1 MDPYFQSDDIKLTD
15 LIRGI
20 RDYSWYVI
28 KRFYIVIG
36 AAILLYYGGRWFANI
51 SEKQWVAYTSFN
63 AVDARSAGGFGG
75 LMSLASSM
83 GFGIGG
89 GSSNDVLSGIFSSRN
104 VIKSSFLQEID
115 YYGRKEK
122 IINLF
127 LEKLGYMDV
136 YANTPGMETFK
147 FTAPDIFRL
156 SYTEDSILNAVYN
169 MFVEDYFEIEF
180 DPLAGLIKAGVYSP
194 DRLISMRLCESMLK
208 KTNEFYAVSS
218 NQKAMDSYNKLT
230 RKVDSIA
237 AALNNKNLIM
247 ASIKDQ
253 NIFNKKEQGLVDI
266 SELTRDIT
274 VLNIQYNDAISS
286 LEAAKAAI
294 ASEAQVMRIVDVPA
308 FSTMI
313 DERDPDFW
321 GLIGLFVGIGL
332 SIIVLCIVKASSDA
346 FKEEKILQQ
355 KANTSIS

>member
-15 LIRGI
+15 LLRGI

-28 KRFYIVIG
+28 KRIYIVIG
-36 AAILLYYGGRWFANI
+36 AAILLYYGGRWFADI
-51 SEKQWVAYTSFN
+51 SEKQWVSYTSFN
-63 AVDARSAGGFGG
+63 AVDSRSAGGMGG
-75 LMSLASSM
+75 LMSLASTF
-83 GFGIGG
+83 GFGVGG
-89 GSSNDVLSGIFSSRN
+89 GTSNDVLSGIFSSRN
-104 VIKSSFLQEID
+104 VIKSSMLHEID
-115 YYGRKEK
+115 YDGRKEK

-147 FTAPDIFRL
+147 FTSPDVFRL
-156 SYTEDSILNAVYN
+156 SYTEDSILNAVYD

-194 DRLISMRLCESMLK
+194 DRLISMRLCELMLK
-208 KTNEFYAVSS
+208 KTNEFYAISS

-237 AALNNKNLIM
+237 GALNDKNLIM
-247 ASIKDQ
+247 ASVKDQ

-274 VLNIQYNDAISS
+274 VLNIQYNDAVSS

-346 FKEEKILQQ
+346 FQEEKILQQ
-355 KANTSIS
+355 KANTSMS